1 MSAAPARRATLRF
14 ALFTFAIALASA
26 HPAAAQFRGRGGLL
40 QGPIQVG
47 LRGGRDFEN
56 HAWSAGG
63 QIQLPIRRNLELR
76 PSADLFFPKGGKT
89 GWQANGDAAIR
100 LGQGG
105 GLYAGG
111 GIAFAHL
118 NGGSTET
125 GYNIFFGLGTAP
137 PDQRIKP
144 FAEFRWTFLDG
155 TSPFR
160 LALGFSYALTGS
172 WR

>member
-1 MSAAPARRATLRF
+1 MTLPLAWAAVIGLLAVIPHAT
-14 ALFTFAIALASA
+14 
-26 HPAAAQFRGRGGLL
+26 PAAAQFRAARGLF

-56 HAWSAGG
+56 HAWSIGG
-63 QIQLPIRRNLELR
+63 QVQLPLRQNLELR

-105 GLYAGG
+105 GLYAGA

-118 NGGSTET
+118 NGGNTKR
-125 GYNIFFGLGTAP
+125 GYNLFFGLGTAP

-144 FAEFRWTFLDG
+144 FVEFRWTFVND

-160 LALGFSYALTGS
+160 LALGFSYVITSRG
-172 WR
+172 R